1 MIAWVVGGLVGLLL
15 GAAFMFLLERA
26 RRTKEVADVTTRFS
40 TEAAAANTQLAQS
53 QKDIARLEENIRQR
67 DEELKTAREE
77 TTDLKQDQARLNEE
91 IKNERRSGAEK
102 LAILTEAEQ
111 KLREAFQALS
121 SEALKSNNQSFLE
134 LAKASLGEHQ
144 TRAVADLE
152 GRQKAIE
159 TLVNPIRES
168 LSKVDQQLQEVEK
181 QRVGAYS
188 ALTTQVKSL
197 AESQLQLQAETANL
211 VKALRTPIV
220 RGRWGE
226 IQLKRVVEMAGML
239 DHCDF
244 LEQQTVTTEDGR
256 LRPDLIVNLP
266 GGKTVVVDAKAPLA
280 AFLEALETKDDAQRE
295 ARLKDHSRQVREHI
309 TRLGGKSYWDQFEA
323 SPEFV
328 VMFLPGETFFSAAL
342 QYDPSLIEFGVTERV
357 IPASPT
363 TLIALLRAVA
373 YGWRQEKIAEN
384 AQAISDL
391 GRELYDRIRT
401 WADHF
406 TKVGKGLESA
416 LSAYNRAVG
425 SLEGR
430 VLVTARRF
438 KELGAAT
445 SEDIPIA
452 EAADGS
458 AREVQSADLK
468 PIEEGAS
475 SQIPE
480 LAEQSKWV

>member
-1 MIAWVVGGLVGLLL
+1 M
-15 GAAFMFLLERA
+15 
-26 RRTKEVADVTTRFS
+26 KEVSDVTTRLS
-40 TEAAAANTQLAQS
+40 TEIAAAN
-53 QKDIARLEENIRQR
+53 ARLDECKKDLARLNEDVKKR
-67 DEELKTAREE
+67 DDDLRRAHDEITS
-77 TTDLKQDQARLNEE
+77 LKQDQARLNEE
-91 IKNERRSGAEK
+91 IKNERRSSAEK
-102 LAILTEAEQ
+102 LAFLNEAEQ

-121 SEALKSNNQSFLE
+121 AEALKSNSQSFLE
-134 LAKASLGEHQ
+134 LAKASLGAHQ
-144 TRAVADLE
+144 EKAIADLE

-159 TLVNPIRES
+159 NLVKPVRES
-168 LSKVDQQLQEVEK
+168 IDKVDQKLQEVEK
-181 QRVGAYS
+181 ERVGAYS
-188 ALTTQVKSL
+188 TLTTQVKSL
-197 AESQLQLQAETANL
+197 AETQVQLQSETANL

-244 LEQQTVTTEDGR
+244 LEQQTVTTEEGR
-256 LRPDLIVNLP
+256 LRPDLIVKLP

-280 AFLEALETKDDAQRE
+280 AFLEALEAKDDAQRE
-295 ARLKDHSRQVREHI
+295 ALLKDHSRQVRDHI
-309 TRLGGKSYWDQFEA
+309 IRLGSKSYWDQFDA

-328 VMFLPGETFFSAAL
+328 VMFLPGETLFSAAL
-342 QYDPSLIEFGVTERV
+342 QHDPSLIEFGVSEKV

-391 GRELYDRIRT
+391 GRELYDRIRI
-401 WADHF
+401 WSDHLV
-406 TKVGKGLESA
+406 KIGKSLEGA
-416 LSAYNRAVG
+416 LNAYNKAVG

-445 SEDIPIA
+445 SEDLPVA
-452 EAADGS
+452 EAVDGS
-458 AREVQSADLK
+458 AREIQALDLK
-468 PIEEGAS
+468 PVTEEAS
-475 SQIPE
+475 SVTQE
-480 LAEQSKWV
+480 LVEESK